1 MLRVFRKKEGQNER
15 LIKGIKEYETRVVK
29 GIEQQP
35 DFKRQDKVKTTPVP
49 SLSIKINKMEEHLK
63 DSVKLSKIKFLLE
76 EFELGG
82 IGFELIKRIIVSTN
96 LKKPKQTK
104 YE

>member
-35 DFKRQDKVKTTPVP
+35 DFKRQDKVETTPVP
-49 SLSIKINKMEEHLK
+49 SRFIKVNNQNK
-63 DSVKLSKIKFLLE
+63 
-76 EFELGG
+76 
-82 IGFELIKRIIVSTN
+82 
-96 LKKPKQTK
+96 
-104 YE
+104 

>member
-35 DFKRQDKVKTTPVP
+35 DFKRQDKVETTPVP
-49 SLSIKINKMEEHLK
+49 SRFLKVNNQNK
-63 DSVKLSKIKFLLE
+63 
-76 EFELGG
+76 
-82 IGFELIKRIIVSTN
+82 
-96 LKKPKQTK
+96 
-104 YE
+104 

>member
-1 MLRVFRKKEGQNER
+1 MLRIFKKKEGQNER

-49 SLSIKINKMEEHLK
+49 SRFLKVNNQNK
-63 DSVKLSKIKFLLE
+63 
-76 EFELGG
+76 
-82 IGFELIKRIIVSTN
+82 
-96 LKKPKQTK
+96 
-104 YE
+104 

>member
-1 MLRVFRKKEGQNER
+1 
-15 LIKGIKEYETRVVK
+15 
-29 GIEQQP
+29 
-35 DFKRQDKVKTTPVP
+35 
-49 SLSIKINKMEEHLK
+49 MEEHLK

-82 IGFELIKRIIVSTN
+82 IGAFELIKRIEKIVSTN

>member
-35 DFKRQDKVKTTPVP
+35 DFKRQDKVETTPVP
-49 SLSIKINKMEEHLK
+49 SRFFKVNNQNK
-63 DSVKLSKIKFLLE
+63 
-76 EFELGG
+76 
-82 IGFELIKRIIVSTN
+82 
-96 LKKPKQTK
+96 
-104 YE
+104 